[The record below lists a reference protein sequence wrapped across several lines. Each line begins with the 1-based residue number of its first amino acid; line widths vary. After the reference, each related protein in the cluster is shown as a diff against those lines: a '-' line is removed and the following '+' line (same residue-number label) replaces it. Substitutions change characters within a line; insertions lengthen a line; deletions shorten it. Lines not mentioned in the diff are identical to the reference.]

1 MLDRWLSYIVT
12 IIWEF
17 TWAYSVLVVLGKCSS
32 YRGGRLNRFDCIYK
46 SFITLQLDYG
56 DLVYDQAYKHF
67 IKTLNQFKTIK
78 RILQRKTRARV

>member
-17 TWAYSVLVVLGKCSS
+17 TWAYSVLVVLGKWSS

-56 DLVYDQAYKHF
+56 DLVYGQAYKHF